1 MWGSYYYVAARAT
14 LALIWYG
21 VQRMYFNIFQARP
34 INILLT
40 EVVYSCAA
48 LMDNMFRAI
57 FGHSWTNIPN
67 HIPLSEGITSRRMV
81 CFFLIWLAHLCF
93 ASLRPN
99 RLTKFFWAKLIILM
113 PAILG
118 LFIFCVANTHG
129 NIGPLYTPSSGGAA
143 NMGWLVM
150 FGINS
155 AMG

>member
-1 MWGSYYYVAARAT
+1 MWGSYYYVAARAI

-21 VQRMYFNIFQARP
+21 VQRKSPDLFP
-34 INILLT
+34 SSKLT
-40 EVVYSCAA
+40 AAVYSCAS

-57 FGHSWTNIPN
+57 FGHYYTSIPN
-67 HIPLSEGITSRRMV
+67 HIPISQGITSRRML

-93 ASLRPN
+93 ASLRPH
-99 RLTKFFWAKLIILM
+99 RLTKFFWAKMIILL
-113 PAILG
+113 PALIG

-129 NIGPLYTPSSGGAA
+129 NIGPLYSPTSAG
-143 NMGWLVM
+143 NMGWFVM